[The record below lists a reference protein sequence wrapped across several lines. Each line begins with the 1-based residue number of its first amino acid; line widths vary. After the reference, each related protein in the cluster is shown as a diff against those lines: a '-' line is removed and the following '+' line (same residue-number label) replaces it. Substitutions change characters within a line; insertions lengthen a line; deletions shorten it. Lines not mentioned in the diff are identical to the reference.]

1 MKRMLGAAA
10 LSATLATLVAASP
23 VLAAD
28 EDFFKGKTVTVYIGF
43 SPGGTYDL
51 FGRMVARFISK
62 QIPGNPTVVASNM
75 PGAGSFTASNWL
87 YRIAPKDG
95 TALGTVSQTL
105 AIDEALKAKGVQF
118 KAAEFTWIGR
128 VTSNIEVQVISTR
141 TPAYTLAGAKSVV
154 VPTASTGPG
163 SPSDTYPKLMNEVA
177 GTKFKIIRGFPG
189 STDGLLA
196 VERGETE
203 AALTSWNTMKST
215 RMNWL
220 TDKKA
225 AIFVQYGLHRSP
237 ELKDVPTLVELGTN
251 EEDRKLLAFAVS
263 SAEIGRSI
271 LAPPG
276 LPADRTAILRKAFDA
291 TMKDPEMLAEIQ
303 KSNLDFEPLD
313 GASLAKI
320 VAAAANADEKIVARM
335 QKNTEE

>member
-1 MKRMLGAAA
+1 MKRMLGATA
-10 LSATLATLVAASP
+10 LATLVAASP
-23 VLAAD
+23 ALAAD

-141 TPAYTLAGAKSVV
+141 TPAYTLAGAKTVV

-220 TDKKA
+220 TEKKA
-225 AIFVQYGLHRSP
+225 ALFVQYAAQRSP
-237 ELKDVPTLVELGTN
+237 ELKDVPTLVELASN
-251 EEDRKLLAFAVS
+251 EDDRKLLAFAVS

-320 VAAAANADEKIVARM
+320 VAAAANADEKVVARM
-335 QKNTEE
+335 QKITEE